1 MENTLCRCSWC
12 GCSLRGGSCRQR
24 RGRRLLHAGGRLKR
38 LALRDPVLRGHG
50 KPRHWSS
57 LRDSTKGSHEG
68 RAVFA
73 DTGTSKALGPATIIE
88 ASAVTVPVPACGGKT
103 GKGIRG
109 VSICLTGLEAHHRN
123 LILQLLYALRLAR
136 PLPRHVVVVVELV
149 EEEVGTTPARRSE
162 PPQGSFA
169 PQTRC
174 ESAGAL
180 SHLATNNAAETT
192 TQRLSKMRRNVDVI
206 SAAGIMN

>member
-1 MENTLCRCSWC
+1 M
-12 GCSLRGGSCRQR
+12 
-24 RGRRLLHAGGRLKR
+24 KR
-38 LALRDPVLRGHG
+38 LALRDPVFRGHG

-88 ASAVTVPVPACGGKT
+88 ASAVTVPVPACGGRA

-109 VSICLTGLEAHHRN
+109 VAICLPGLEAHHRN
-123 LILQLLYALRLAR
+123 LIFQLLYALRLAR

-149 EEEVGTTPARRSE
+149 ELVEEEVGTTPACRSE
-162 PPQGSFA
+162 PPQCSFT

-180 SHLATNNAAETT
+180 SHQATNSAAETT
-192 TQRLSKMRRNVDVI
+192 TQRLSKMRRNVDVVT
-206 SAAGIMN
+206 AAGIMA